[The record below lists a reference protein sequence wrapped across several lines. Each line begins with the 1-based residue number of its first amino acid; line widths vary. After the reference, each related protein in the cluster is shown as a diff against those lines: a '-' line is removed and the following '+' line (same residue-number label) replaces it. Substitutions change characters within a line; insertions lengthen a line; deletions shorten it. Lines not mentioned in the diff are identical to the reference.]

1 MISMVTAMIIA
12 VGAPDG
18 RVIGAPVLP
27 PMRPW
32 SPPVPK
38 VVMVASGVRV
48 WVQASSGLPLVHVAW
63 ADGRIQPAERKV
75 ILGVAEQRG
84 LLANGGRAT
93 LELWLSTPPS
103 SDQLHKDLRCLNA
116 LSRARGGLAD
126 EFDQDTLQLLL
137 AQCQDVADAA
147 GGLLGLVPAR
157 REAELAALK
166 EIAAALDINDAKRWN
181 SLVN

>member
-1 MISMVTAMIIA
+1 MDIEAWLAELHIPREAYRLLT
-12 VGAPDG
+12 
-18 RVIGAPVLP
+18 L
-27 PMRPW
+27 
-32 SPPVPK
+32 
-38 VVMVASGVRV
+38 
-48 WVQASSGLPLVHVAW
+48 LPLVHVAW

-75 ILGVAEQRG
+75 IMGVAEQRG

-103 SDQLHKDLRCLNA
+103 SDQLHKDLRCLNT

-126 EFDQDTLQLLL
+126 EFDEDTLQLLL

-181 SLVN
+181 SLAN